1 MIIIRNAEEKDI
13 NQIIVLLKEVLELHA
28 KIRPDIF
35 ISGTTKYNYDDLKNI
50 LNDDKRHSYV
60 AADENDNI
68 LGYALCVLKEQPFS
82 NNMVQFKS
90 MYIDDLCVDEKTRGQ
105 NIGTLLFEYVKK
117 EAIKLGCYEITL
129 NVWEGNNA
137 KAFYSKMGMVPKS
150 TTMELILK

>member
-13 NQIIVLLKEVLELHA
+13 NQIIALLKEVLELHA